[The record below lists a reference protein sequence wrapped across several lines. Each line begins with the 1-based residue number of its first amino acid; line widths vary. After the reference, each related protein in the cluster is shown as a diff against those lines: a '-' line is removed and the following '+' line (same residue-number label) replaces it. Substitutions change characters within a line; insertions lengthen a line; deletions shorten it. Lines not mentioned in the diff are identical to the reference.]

1 MTIVGAIETGG
12 TKTVCAVGSGPDN
25 ILALE
30 RFPTTTP
37 DETLGQ
43 CLKLMQTW
51 RADVQAVG
59 IASFGPVDLNRS
71 SATWGY
77 ITNTPKEEWQYV
89 DLVGIFQE
97 GLEVPVLMDTD
108 CNGAALGE
116 YVWGA
121 AQGLDTFIYLT
132 IGTGVGGGGMVN
144 GALMHGLLHP
154 EMGHVFV
161 PRDPEQDP
169 YPGWCTYHGDCL
181 EGLAAGPALEGR
193 WQMKGET
200 IPPDHPAWALEAQ
213 YLASGI
219 VNFIYTL
226 SPQMVILGGG
236 VMDNDFLFALV
247 REQIREQM
255 KGYLQVKRLLE
266 ELDQFVVPPVLGNRA
281 GVLGA
286 VALGHQAL
294 QKAA

>member
-1 MTIVGAIETGG
+1 MKLVGAIETGG
-12 TKTVCAVGSGPDN
+12 TKTVCAVGSSPTN

-37 DETLGQ
+37 AETLEQ
-43 CLKLMQTW
+43 CLDLFATW
-51 RADVQAVG
+51 QSDLAAVG
-59 IASFGPVDLNRS
+59 IASFGPVDLDPDS
-71 SATWGY
+71 ETWGY
-77 ITNTPKEEWQYV
+77 VTNTPKEEWQYV
-89 DLVGIFQE
+89 NLAGTFRE
-97 GLEVPVLMDTD
+97 RLGVPVLMDTD

-121 AQGLDTFIYLT
+121 AQGLDTFLYLT
-132 IGTGVGGGGMVN
+132 IGTGIGGGGMVN

-161 PRDPEQDP
+161 PHDREQDP
-169 YPGWCTYHGDCL
+169 YPGWCMYHGDCL

-193 WQMKGET
+193 WNMRGED

-213 YLASGI
+213 YIASGI
-219 VNFIYTL
+219 INFIYTF

-236 VMDNDFLFALV
+236 VMDNDFLLDMI
-247 REQIREQM
+247 RDQIREQM
-255 KGYLQVKRLLE
+255 NGYLQVRRLLD
-266 ELDQFVVPPVLGNRA
+266 ELDQFVVPPALGNRA

-286 VALGHQAL
+286 MALGHRAWQG
-294 QKAA
+294 QD